1 MTELFFELIRIAIGT
16 QERLSRV
23 PSKKEWGRLFKM
35 AERQRLLG
43 ICFYGVK
50 KVASPKYD
58 NEASPKYDNDNDYD
72 YDQSTTTIPGELY
85 DYWLGTA
92 ALIQQ
97 QNQKVNNQCLEVSAK
112 FQEAGIRYSIL
123 KGQGIAQLYN
133 EGRKTKDERQND
145 SNSLGMFRQPGDIDV
160 YVDCGREK
168 AIEFADSIGQE
179 NAEWDYKH
187 LHLKMFKDTEVEVH
201 YRVEVL
207 LNLWKNRK
215 LQKWFKKHEEDMFSQ
230 QGGLITPTIEFN
242 LFYIL
247 LHIYRH
253 FLYEGVG
260 LRQLLDY
267 FFVLQEYEKSEEC
280 RVKSEELVDLL
291 RQFGMLRFAQG
302 VMWVLMHVFEC
313 QNESLTPTPSPEG
326 KGIYDNDKPTPNPHP
341 SLHSPSRSLPL
352 KGREN
357 LNWRERYPWMIV
369 KPLESEGRFIL
380 HEVMQGGNFGKF
392 DKRIKKGGKR
402 SKLQAVSAV
411 LQHNLH
417 LLKHYPSDVI
427 WAPIWI
433 VYHWG
438 WKKATVLK
446 SNV

>member
-1 MTELFFELIRIAIGT
+1 MTELFFELIRVAIGT

-50 KVASPKYD
+50 KVASPKYNND
-58 NEASPKYDNDNDYD
+58 DDNDYD
-72 YDQSTTTIPGELY
+72 RNATTIPGDLY

-97 QNQKVNNQCLEVSAK
+97 QNQKVNKQCLEVSAK
-112 FQEAGIRYSIL
+112 FEEAGIRYSIL

-133 EGRKTKDERQND
+133 EGRRTKDERQD
-145 SNSLGMFRQPGDIDV
+145 ESNSLGMFRQPGDIDV

-215 LQKWFKKHEEDMFSQ
+215 LQKWFKEHEEDMFSQ
-230 QGGLITPTIEFN
+230 QGCLITPTIEFN

-267 FFVLQEYEKSEEC
+267 FFVLQEYEKSGKC

-291 RQFGMLRFAQG
+291 RQFGMLRFARG
-302 VMWVLMHVFEC
+302 VMWVLQHVFE
-313 QNESLTPTPSPEG
+313 G
-326 KGIYDNDKPTPNPHP
+326 DDDHDYDNDGKADDDEERRKKKEDTKDN
-341 SLHSPSRSLPL
+341 R
-352 KGREN
+352 
-357 LNWRERYPWMIV
+357 RERYPWMIV
-369 KPLESEGRFIL
+369 EPLESEGRFIL

-433 VYHWG
+433 VYHYI
-438 WKKATVLK
+438 WKRTVGR
-446 SNV
+446 

>member
-1 MTELFFELIRIAIGT
+1 MNELFFELIRVAIGT
-16 QERLSRV
+16 QESLSRV

-50 KVASPKYD
+50 KVASPIYDNEAYPQYD
-58 NEASPKYDNDNDYD
+58 NEASPQPSPEGKGE
-72 YDQSTTTIPGELY
+72 SKISIPGELY

-97 QNQKVNNQCLEVSAK
+97 QNQKVNKQCLEVSAK

-123 KGQGIAQLYN
+123 KGQGVAQLYN

-160 YVDCGREK
+160 YVDWGREK

-326 KGIYDNDKPTPNPHP
+326 KGIYDNDKPTPNP
-341 SLHSPSRSLPL
+341 SL